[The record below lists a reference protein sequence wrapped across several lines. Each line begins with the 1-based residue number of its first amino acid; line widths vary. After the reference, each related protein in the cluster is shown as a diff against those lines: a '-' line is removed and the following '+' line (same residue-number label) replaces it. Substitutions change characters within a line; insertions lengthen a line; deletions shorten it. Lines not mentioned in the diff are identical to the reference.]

1 MKKVEENK
9 THWYN
14 VKINDSTQC
23 FIETLRKRILED
35 YDLNMTKDA
44 VIRAI
49 LHQGMLVLNTEL
61 INEDPMSLFRQGE

>member
-23 FIETLRKRILED
+23 FIETLRKAYPRRL
-35 YDLNMTKDA
+35 
-44 VIRAI
+44 R
-49 LHQGMLVLNTEL
+49 
-61 INEDPMSLFRQGE
+61 P